1 MFGAQVRVRSSL
13 SLQAE
18 MTIHDAAGNKIAQ
31 IGISRHR
38 T

>member
-1 MFGAQVRVRSSL
+1 MLGTQVRVRSS
-13 SLQAE
+13 SSVQAE
-18 MTIHDAAGNKIAQ
+18 MTIHDAVGNKIAQ